1 MRKKTMQSGD
11 SRRVLIIE
19 DNLLVAEHMAT
30 IIGEAGFTALGP
42 VATNDEARTML
53 DNPANAFDAVLLDL
67 QLDRSSLMIADQ
79 LRGAGIPFVFATGN
93 RSNIPPEYSEHPVCE
108 KPFSPRRLVE
118 ALYLAF
124 GTEDQ
129 ISRDA

>member
-1 MRKKTMQSGD
+1 MMQNSV

-42 VATNDEARTML
+42 VATHDEARTML
-53 DNPANAFDAVLLDL
+53 DNPAHSFDAVLLDL
-67 QLDRSSLMIADQ
+67 QLDRSSLVIADQ
-79 LRGAGIPFVFATGN
+79 LRGAGIPFIFATGN
-93 RSNIPPEYSEHPVCE
+93 RANIPPEYREHPVCE

-118 ALYLAF
+118 ALHRVF
-124 GTEDQ
+124 ETDET
-129 ISRDA
+129 DAPDA

>member
-1 MRKKTMQSGD
+1 MHGAGF
-11 SRRVLIIE
+11 RRVLIIE

-42 VATNDEARTML
+42 VATNDEARAAL

-79 LRGAGIPFVFATGN
+79 LRGAGIPFIFATGN
-93 RSNIPPEYSEHPVCE
+93 RAEIPPEYREHPVCE
-108 KPFSPRRLVE
+108 KPFGPRQLIE
-118 ALYLAF
+118 ALHLIF
-124 GTEDQ
+124 E
-129 ISRDA
+129 REHPV